1 MIKTNSQK
9 IRLHKYLSGKDF
21 GSRRSIEKL
30 ILNKKIFVNNEIA
43 VLGQKVS
50 IGDKIKIQ
58 KSTIVVDD
66 LSKVNHQHLIYNK
79 PEGEI
84 CSRSDPD
91 TRKTTFSALPSLN
104 NLRWIS
110 IGRLDINTS
119 GLLLFTTDGT
129 IANQWMHPSNGYER
143 EYMVRIYGKYNS
155 NIEKSMINGTNLSD
169 GMAKFKNIIQ
179 VQDADNSKWFRVTVV
194 EGRNRFIKRMFEH
207 HGIKVSRLIR
217 IRFGD
222 VILPTNL
229 KKGQYRIV
237 TKL

>member
-1 MIKTNSQK
+1 MIKTSNQK
-9 IRLHKYLSGKDF
+9 IRLHKYLSGKDY

-30 ILNKKIFVNNEIA
+30 ISNKKIFVNNEIA
-43 VLGQKVS
+43 ILGQKVS

-58 KSTIVVDD
+58 QSTIVVDD
-66 LSKVNHQHLIYNK
+66 ISKVHHQHLIYNK

-84 CSRSDPD
+84 CSRNDPD
-91 TRKTTFSALPSLN
+91 TRKTTFSALPRLN

-119 GLLLFTTDGT
+119 GLLLFTTDGN

-179 VQDADNSKWFRVTVV
+179 VQDADNSKWFRVTVE

>member
-1 MIKTNSQK
+1 MIKTNSQN
-9 IRLHKYLSGKDF
+9 IRLHKYLSEKGF

-30 ILNKKIFVNNEIA
+30 ISIKKIFVNNKIA
-43 VLGQKVS
+43 ILGQKVS

-58 KSTIVVDD
+58 QSTLVVDD
-66 LSKVNHQHLIYNK
+66 LSKTHHQHLIYNK

-84 CSRSDPD
+84 CSKNDPGG
-91 TRKTTFSALPSLN
+91 RKTTFSALPRLK

-143 EYMVRIYGKYNS
+143 EYMVRIYGKYKS
-155 NIEKSMINGTNLSD
+155 NIEKSMINGINLSD
-169 GMAKFKNIIQ
+169 GMAKFKAITQI
-179 VQDADNSKWFRVTVV
+179 QDANNKKWFKVTVD

-222 VILPTNL
+222 IILPNDL
-229 KKGQYRIV
+229 KKGQYKIV
-237 TKL
+237 SEL

>member
-1 MIKTNSQK
+1 MIKTKSQK

-30 ILNKKIFVNNEIA
+30 ISNKKIFVNNEIA
-43 VLGQKVS
+43 ILGQKVS

-58 KSTIVVDD
+58 QSTIVVDD
-66 LSKVNHQHLIYNK
+66 LSKVHHQHLIYNK

-84 CSRSDPD
+84 CSRNDPD
-91 TRKTTFSALPSLN
+91 ARKTTFSALPRLN

-129 IANQWMHPSNGYER
+129 IANRWMHPSNGYER
-143 EYMVRIYGKYNS
+143 EYMVRTYGKFKS
-155 NIEKSMINGTNLSD
+155 NTEKSMINGTNLSD
-169 GMAKFKNIIQ
+169 GMAKFKNITPI
-179 VQDADNSKWFRVTVV
+179 QDANNNKWFRVTVE

-217 IRFGD
+217 IRYGD
-222 VILPTNL
+222 VILPTDL
-229 KKGQYRIV
+229 KKGQYKIV
-237 TKL
+237 SEL

>member
-43 VLGQKVS
+43 ILGQKVS

-58 KSTIVVDD
+58 QSTIVVDD

-143 EYMVRIYGKYNS
+143 EYMVRIHGKFTS
-155 NIEKSMINGTNLSD
+155 NIEKSMINGTKLSD
-169 GMAKFKNIIQ
+169 GIAKFKHITQ
-179 VQDADNSKWFRVTVV
+179 VQDANNKWFRVTVE

-207 HGIKVSRLIR
+207 HEIKVSRLIR

-222 VILPTNL
+222 VILPTDL
-229 KKGQYRIV
+229 KKGQYKIV
-237 TKL
+237 TEL